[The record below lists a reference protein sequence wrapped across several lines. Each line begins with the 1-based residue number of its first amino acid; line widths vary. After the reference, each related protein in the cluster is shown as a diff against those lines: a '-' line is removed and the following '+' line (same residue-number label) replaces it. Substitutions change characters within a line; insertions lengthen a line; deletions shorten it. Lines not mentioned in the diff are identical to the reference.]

1 MFNYFQLVIT
11 HSAVTEQGIVAGAV
25 VGISRVALNYDDT
38 GMCLLIVMAR
48 LKHVHVY

>member
-25 VGISRVALNYDDT
+25 LSV
-38 GMCLLIVMAR
+38 
-48 LKHVHVY
+48 